1 MGYLLAG
8 VIILFASIVGLW
20 ISLPTADG
28 SLKPFLKNGIDV
40 WVALAV
46 TGGVVS
52 GFGSLVFGV
61 IALVN

>member
-8 VIILFASIVGLW
+8 GIIFFASIGGLW
-20 ISLPTADG
+20 ISFPTADG
-28 SLKPFLKNGIDV
+28 SMKPFLKNGIDT

-61 IALVN
+61 TLLVN